1 MQVFQT
7 QPNTRMSKASGNTRL
22 LTPKQRQIDKA
33 RNEYNQIVSSSLVDA
48 SLSYFSEQTGA
59 HAIFMKGHN
68 HTDKIADAEAELEV
82 ARAIADNGINVTL
95 TPEGGKYT
103 MYATNVKI
111 NKDGLK
117 KYKFAE
123 GLMATYTY
131 EQKTPT
137 EINSS
142 AESSVR
148 LAINHA
154 NDKHA
159 QIALIYDKHSLFHT
173 KDIENGMKLYQS
185 RHKAWKT
192 KGVKAVVV
200 ISSKKI
206 LYEHHFDE

>member
-1 MQVFQT
+1 
-7 QPNTRMSKASGNTRL
+7 
-22 LTPKQRQIDKA
+22 
-33 RNEYNQIVSSSLVDA
+33 
-48 SLSYFSEQTGA
+48 
-59 HAIFMKGHN
+59 MKGHN
-68 HTDKIADAEAELEV
+68 HTEKSADADAELEV
-82 ARAIADNGINVTL
+82 IRAIADNGIDVTL
-95 TPEGGKYT
+95 TPEGDKYT

-111 NKDGLK
+111 NKDGSK

-185 RHKAWKT
+185 KHKVWKT

>member
-1 MQVFQT
+1 
-7 QPNTRMSKASGNTRL
+7 MSKASGSTKL

-48 SLSYFSEQTGA
+48 FLSYFSEQTGA

-82 ARAIADNGINVTL
+82 ARAIADNGINITL
-95 TPEGGKYT
+95 TPEGDKYT

-111 NKDGLK
+111 NKDGTK
-117 KYKFAE
+117 KYKFSE
-123 GLMATYTY
+123 GIMATYTF

-137 EINSS
+137 EITTS
-142 AESSVR
+142 AAKSVR

-159 QIALIYDKHSLFHT
+159 QIALIYDKHSLFH
-173 KDIENGMKLYQS
+173 KEDIEAGMKLYQS
-185 RHKAWKT
+185 KHKVWKT

-200 ISSKKI
+200 INSKKK
-206 LYEHHFDE
+206 LYEHQFDE

>member
-1 MQVFQT
+1 MQVFLT
-7 QPNTRMSKASGNTRL
+7 QPNTKMSKASGSTKL

-48 SLSYFSEQTGA
+48 FLSYFSEQTGA

-82 ARAIADNGINVTL
+82 ARAIADNGINITL
-95 TPEGGKYT
+95 TPEGDKYT

-111 NKDGLK
+111 NKDGTK
-117 KYKFAE
+117 KYKFSE
-123 GLMATYTY
+123 GIMATYTF

-137 EINSS
+137 EITTS
-142 AESSVR
+142 AANSVR

-159 QIALIYDKHSLFHT
+159 QIALIYDKHSLFH
-173 KDIENGMKLYQS
+173 KEDIEAGMKLYQS
-185 RHKAWKT
+185 KHKVWKT

-200 ISSKKI
+200 INSKKK
-206 LYEHHFDE
+206 LYEHQFDE

>member
-1 MQVFQT
+1 MSKPT
-7 QPNTRMSKASGNTRL
+7 GSTRMI
-22 LTPKQRQIDKA
+22 TPKRKHIASARKRFSELINDNGVEADK
-33 RNEYNQIVSSSLVDA
+33 
-48 SLSYFSEQTGA
+48 SYFSEKTGA
-59 HAIFMKGHN
+59 YAIFMKGHN
-68 HTDKIADAEAELEV
+68 HTEKAADADAELEV
-82 ARAIADNGINVTL
+82 IRAIADNGIDVTL
-95 TPEGGKYT
+95 TPEGNKYT

-111 NKDGLK
+111 GKDGTK
-117 KYKFAE
+117 KYKFSE
-123 GLMATYTY
+123 GIMATYTF

-137 EINSS
+137 EITTS
-142 AESSVR
+142 AANSVR

-185 RHKAWKT
+185 KHKVWKT

>member
-1 MQVFQT
+1 
-7 QPNTRMSKASGNTRL
+7 MSKASGSTKL

-82 ARAIADNGINVTL
+82 ARAITDNGINITL
-95 TPEGGKYT
+95 TPEGDKYT

-111 NKDGLK
+111 NKDGTK
-117 KYKFAE
+117 KYKFSE
-123 GLMATYTY
+123 GIMATYTF

-137 EINSS
+137 EITTS
-142 AESSVR
+142 AANSVR

-159 QIALIYDKHSLFHT
+159 QIALIYDKHSLFH
-173 KDIENGMKLYQS
+173 KEDIKAGMKLYQS
-185 RHKAWKT
+185 KHKVWKT

-200 ISSKKI
+200 INSKKK
-206 LYEHHFDE
+206 LYEHQFDE

>member
-1 MQVFQT
+1 
-7 QPNTRMSKASGNTRL
+7 MSKASGSTKL

-82 ARAIADNGINVTL
+82 ARAIADNGINITL
-95 TPEGGKYT
+95 TPEGDKYT

-111 NKDGLK
+111 NKDGTK
-117 KYKFAE
+117 KYKFSE
-123 GLMATYTY
+123 GIMATYTF

-137 EINSS
+137 EITTS
-142 AESSVR
+142 AANSVR

-159 QIALIYDKHSLFHT
+159 QIALIYDKHSLFH
-173 KDIENGMKLYQS
+173 KEDIEAGMKLYQS
-185 RHKAWKT
+185 KHKVWKT

-200 ISSKKI
+200 INSKKK
-206 LYEHHFDE
+206 LYEHQFDE

>member
-1 MQVFQT
+1 MQVFLT
-7 QPNTRMSKASGNTRL
+7 QPNTKMSKASGSTKL

-68 HTDKIADAEAELEV
+68 HTDKSADAEAELEV
-82 ARAIADNGINVTL
+82 ARAIADNGINITL
-95 TPEGGKYT
+95 TPEGDKYT

-111 NKDGLK
+111 NKDGTK
-117 KYKFAE
+117 KYKFSE
-123 GLMATYTY
+123 GIMATYTF

-137 EINSS
+137 EITTS
-142 AESSVR
+142 AANSVR

-159 QIALIYDKHSLFHT
+159 QIALIYDKHSLFH
-173 KDIENGMKLYQS
+173 KEDIEAGMKLYQS
-185 RHKAWKT
+185 KHKVWKT

-200 ISSKKI
+200 INSKKK
-206 LYEHHFDE
+206 LYEHQFDE

>member
-1 MQVFQT
+1 
-7 QPNTRMSKASGNTRL
+7 MSKASGSTKL

-82 ARAIADNGINVTL
+82 ARAITDNGINITL
-95 TPEGGKYT
+95 TPEGDKYT
-103 MYATNVKI
+103 MYATNIKI
-111 NKDGLK
+111 NKDGTK
-117 KYKFAE
+117 KYKFSE
-123 GLMATYTY
+123 GIMATYTF

-137 EINSS
+137 EITTS
-142 AESSVR
+142 AANSVR

-159 QIALIYDKHSLFHT
+159 QIALIYDKHSLFH
-173 KDIENGMKLYQS
+173 KEDIEAGMKLYQS
-185 RHKAWKT
+185 KHKVWKT

-200 ISSKKI
+200 INSKKK
-206 LYEHHFDE
+206 LYEHQFDE

>member
-1 MQVFQT
+1 MLVSLT
-7 QPNTRMSKASGNTRL
+7 QLNTRMSKASGNTRL

-48 SLSYFSEQTGA
+48 SLSFFSEQTGA

-95 TPEGGKYT
+95 TPEGDKYT

-111 NKDGLK
+111 NKDGSK

-123 GLMATYTY
+123 GLMVTYTY

-159 QIALIYDKHSLFHT
+159 
-173 KDIENGMKLYQS
+173 
-185 RHKAWKT
+185 
-192 KGVKAVVV
+192 
-200 ISSKKI
+200 
-206 LYEHHFDE
+206 

>member
-1 MQVFQT
+1 
-7 QPNTRMSKASGNTRL
+7 
-22 LTPKQRQIDKA
+22 
-33 RNEYNQIVSSSLVDA
+33 
-48 SLSYFSEQTGA
+48 
-59 HAIFMKGHN
+59 MKGHN
-68 HTDKIADAEAELEV
+68 HTEKAVDADAELEV
-82 ARAIADNGINVTL
+82 IRAIADNGIDVTL
-95 TPEGGKYT
+95 TPEGDKYT

-111 NKDGLK
+111 GKDGTK
-117 KYKFAE
+117 KYKFSE
-123 GLMATYTY
+123 GIMATYTF

-137 EINSS
+137 EITTS
-142 AESSVR
+142 AANSVR

-185 RHKAWKT
+185 KHKVWKT

>member
-1 MQVFQT
+1 MSKPT
-7 QPNTRMSKASGNTRL
+7 GSTRMIN
-22 LTPKQRQIDKA
+22 PKIKHILSARKRFSELINDNGVEADK
-33 RNEYNQIVSSSLVDA
+33 
-48 SLSYFSEQTGA
+48 SYFSEKTGA
-59 HAIFMKGHN
+59 YAIFMKGHN

-82 ARAIADNGINVTL
+82 ARAIADNGINVIL
-95 TPEGGKYT
+95 TPEGDKYT
-103 MYATNVKI
+103 MYANNVKI
-111 NKDGLK
+111 NKDGSK